1 MIRIV
6 SEKIVDLL
14 MLHAGVKTD
23 RDVYIYGLECF
34 ISELIGNLCLF
45 IFAAFLGKLDEMLV
59 WTISFLAI
67 RTQLGGYHCSN
78 HFRCLLFST
87 LLGISGMFLNTLWFR
102 FPMLAFMIIFFC
114 FLFIRKYAPI
124 VHKNHPLSES
134 QKRHSQKCGIIN
146 FCIISFIAIILVAL
160 KVTIYSALCS
170 GIILATLLGCIQV
183 IVNGHEIY
191 KNKKSQ

>member
-1 MIRIV
+1 MIRKF
-6 SEKIVDLL
+6 SEEIIDLL
-14 MLHAGVKTD
+14 MLHAGVKND

-45 IFAAFLGKLDEMLV
+45 IFAAFLGKLDEMLI
-59 WTISFLAI
+59 WIISFLAI
-67 RTQLGGYHCSN
+67 RTQLGGYHCSS

-87 LLGISGMFLNTLWFR
+87 LLGIVGMFLNTVWFH
-102 FPMLAFMIIFFC
+102 FPIITFTIIFFC

-134 QKRHSQKCGIIN
+134 QKRHSKKYGIIN
-146 FCIISFIAIILVAL
+146 FCAISFITIVLAAFKIS
-160 KVTIYSALCS
+160 IYSSLCS

-183 IVNGHEIY
+183 ILNRHETTND
-191 KNKKSQ
+191 K

>member
-1 MIRIV
+1 MIRKV
-6 SEKIVDLL
+6 SEKIVDFF

-45 IFAAFLGKLDEMLV
+45 IFAALLGKLDEMLV

-67 RTQLGGYHCSN
+67 RTQLGGYHCGN

-87 LLGISGMFLNTLWFR
+87 LLGISGMFLNTIWLHV
-102 FPMLAFMIIFFC
+102 PMIAFLIIFFC
-114 FLFIRKYAPI
+114 FLFIKKYAPI
-124 VHKNHPLSES
+124 VHKNHPLSKS
-134 QKRHSQKCGIIN
+134 QRIHSKKYGIIN
-146 FCIISFIAIILVAL
+146 FCAISCIAIILAVFN
-160 KVTIYSALCS
+160 VSIYSSLCS

-183 IVNGHEIY
+183 ILNGYEIY
-191 KNKKSQ
+191 KDEKNQ

>member
-1 MIRIV
+1 MIRMF

-14 MLHAGVKTD
+14 MLQAGVKND

-59 WTISFLAI
+59 WIISFLAI
-67 RTQLGGYHCSN
+67 RTQLGGFHCSN
-78 HFRCLLFST
+78 HFHCLVFGT
-87 LLGISGMFLNTLWFR
+87 LLGISGMLLNTIWFH
-102 FPMLAFMIIFFC
+102 FPIIAFVIIFFC

-134 QKRHSQKCGIIN
+134 QKRHSKKHGIIN
-146 FCIISFIAIILVAL
+146 FCAISFIAIILAAF
-160 KVTIYSALCS
+160 KIFIYSPLCS

-183 IVNGHEIY
+183 ILN
-191 KNKKSQ
+191 SMR

>member
-124 VHKNHPLSES
+124 IHKNHPLSKS
-134 QKRHSQKCGIIN
+134 QRRHSKKYGIIN
-146 FCIISFIAIILVAL
+146 FCAISFIAIILAVF
-160 KVTIYSALCS
+160 KVSLYSSLCS
-170 GIILATLLGCIQV
+170 GIILATLLGCMQV
-183 IVNGHEIY
+183 IL
-191 KNKKSQ
+191 NKLEMDKDFN

>member
-1 MIRIV
+1 MIRTF

-14 MLHAGVKTD
+14 MLHAGIKNN

-45 IFAAFLGKLDEMLV
+45 IFAAFLGKLGEMLI
-59 WTISFLAI
+59 WTISFLSI

-87 LLGISGMFLNTLWFR
+87 LLGISGMFLNTVWLH
-102 FPMLAFMIIFFC
+102 FPNIALVIIFFC
-114 FLFIRKYAPI
+114 FLFIMKYAPI
-124 VHKNHPLSES
+124 VHNNHPLSKS
-134 QKRHSQKCGIIN
+134 QKRHSKKYGIIN
-146 FCIISFIAIILVAL
+146 FCAISFSAIILSAF
-160 KVTIYSALCS
+160 KISIYSSLCS

-183 IVNGHEIY
+183 ILNRHEVA
-191 KNKKSQ
+191 KDK